1 MLKSSEIDKEKI
13 IFLLGG
19 HDLEMCTIKE
29 LLCEQGVR
37 YFDAGLRWDN
47 ARLSA
52 YAPVLEQYGNSPD
65 WTICGVELEADVQE
79 LDNYMAVDHHNE
91 NSDKS
96 SALEQVAEILRVPLD
111 RYQQLVAANDKGYIK
126 AMTDA
131 DLQVTDAE
139 IKDIRRR
146 DREAQGVTDR
156 DERLA
161 QMAIYD
167 HKEDCGELVI
177 VKALSTKFS
186 PICDRLYPY
195 DNLLIYMD
203 DRWCFYGKKTDLV
216 RQLFTQKESVYLYS
230 GKEYIGLKDG
240 AVSKEEVQSM
250 VNRIRRVFFR
260 SFHIF
265 YFPFKWSL
273 NGDKERVFSKQVDLS
288 RIPISD
294 FSQWRRV
301 QLDPA
306 EVCRPR
312 DEKEQQE
319 ACELFGERQYFLE
332 FVHPVLYDVKGKE
345 DPILFH
351 YERNEPQV
359 KRVEYHIELED
370 RTYTLQVE
378 SMNINLYATGVGI
391 LSFFLKN
398 DRPDQWDPNAI
409 LDINQFGR
417 RVMPPHSNEFSLEDR
432 GMIARSIS
440 ITGLSGDEQRYRDTF
455 DYGLNAQGNQ
465 RGLHS
470 VWSPATFIEN
480 LIIDLSPAL
489 KVVPVIDDRML
500 VNCWYGNTKLANKV
514 KGDSERTDDKFEY
527 GDFWYQYV
535 FVDKSIEV
543 TCQNAGMKKKL
554 LDAATYCRWQ
564 NYGSLYGISRYS
576 MVLLTN
582 EDSFARDV
590 LSMHMRTI
598 YSRMFELVIAQRAS
612 MLRFSGEV
620 TEVSCLKLAP
630 GLNAANKVIAQ
641 RIGSLYKEYI
651 RFVNQIYFRSV
662 TAQDQGIE
670 MYNMLLGQFDSDEQ
684 IKDLDQEIGE
694 LYQYVTLLVD
704 QNRSE
709 NGEYLNKLAAI
720 FLPATVLAGI
730 FGMNPVKDL
739 EGDWGFWVHTAL
751 IVGLSLLG
759 YKFIKNIGGRNQ

>member
-1 MLKSSEIDKEKI
+1 MDKEKI
-13 IFLLGG
+13 IFLFGG

-29 LLCEQGVR
+29 LLCEQGIR

-47 ARLSA
+47 AQVSA
-52 YAPVLEQYGNSPD
+52 YAQVLKQYGDCPD
-65 WTICGVELEADVQE
+65 WTIYGVELGTDIS
-79 LDNYMAVDHHNE
+79 LPCNYKVIDHHNE
-91 NSDKS
+91 NRDKP
-96 SALEQVAEILRVPLD
+96 SALEQVAEILGVTLD

-126 AMTDA
+126 AMKCA
-131 DLQVTDAE
+131 IPNVTDAE
-139 IKDIRRR
+139 MNDIRLKDRR
-146 DREAQGVTDR
+146 AQGVTDT

-161 QMAIYD
+161 QMAINVN
-167 HKEDCGELVI
+167 KEDCGELVI
-177 VKALSTKFS
+177 VKALSPKFS
-186 PICDRLYPY
+186 LISDLVYPY

-203 DRWCFYGKKTDLV
+203 DRWCFYGKKTNRI
-216 RQLFTQKESVYLYS
+216 RQLFGQETKEGYLYY
-230 GKEYIGLKDG
+230 GGDVAEGYVGLKEG
-240 AVSKEEVQSM
+240 IASKEEVQSM
-250 VNRIRRVFFR
+250 VNLIRREFFC
-260 SFHIF
+260 SYHIF
-265 YFPFKWSL
+265 YFPFKWTL
-273 NGDKERVFSKQVDLS
+273 DGDRETIFSRQVDLN

-294 FSQWRRV
+294 YSQWRRV
-301 QLDPA
+301 QLDPL
-306 EVCRPR
+306 EICSPR
-312 DEKEQQE
+312 DEKERQE

-345 DPILFH
+345 GPILFH

-359 KRVEYHIELED
+359 KRVEYHIELSH
-370 RTYTLQVE
+370 RTYTLQVD
-378 SMNINLYATGVGI
+378 SMNLNLYATGVGI

-398 DRPDQWDPNAI
+398 DRADQWNPNSI
-409 LDINQFGR
+409 LEINQFGR
-417 RVMPPHSNEFSLEDR
+417 RVMPPHSNEFSQKDR
-432 GMIARSIS
+432 NMIARSIS
-440 ITGLSGDEQRYRDTF
+440 ITGLLGDERRYKDTF
-455 DYGLNAQGNQ
+455 DYQVNAQNNQ

-500 VNCWYGNTKLANKV
+500 VNCWYGNIKLAKKV
-514 KGDSERTDDKFEY
+514 DNNSERTDDKFEY
-527 GDFWYQYV
+527 SDFWYQYV
-535 FVDKSIEV
+535 FVDNSTEV
-543 TCQNAGMKKKL
+543 TCQNVDMKKKL

-564 NYGSLYGISRYS
+564 NYGTLYGISRYS

-582 EDSFARDV
+582 ESSFARNV

-630 GLNAANKVIAQ
+630 GLSATNKVVAQ
-641 RIGSLYKEYI
+641 RIGALYKEYI
-651 RFVNQIYFRSV
+651 RFVNQIYFRNV
-662 TAQDQGIE
+662 TGQDQGIE

-694 LYQYVTLLVD
+694 LYQYITLLVD

-739 EGDWGFWVHTAL
+739 EGNWGFWVHTAL
-751 IVGLSLLG
+751 IAGLSLLG
-759 YKFIKNIGGRNQ
+759 YKFIKNIGERNK